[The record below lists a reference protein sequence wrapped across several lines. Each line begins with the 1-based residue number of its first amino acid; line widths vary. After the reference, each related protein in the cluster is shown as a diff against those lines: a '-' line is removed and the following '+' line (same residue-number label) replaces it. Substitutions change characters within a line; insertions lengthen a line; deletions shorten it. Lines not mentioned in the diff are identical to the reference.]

1 MIFEVYLLTF
11 FIFYVRVKKEIK
23 KRENSIVLEKQSYT
37 KVQIFNEKNV
47 YI

>member
-11 FIFYVRVKKEIK
+11 FIFCVRVKKEIK
-23 KRENSIVLEKQSYT
+23 KRENSIVLEKQYYT